1 MQLNGAVSLKIW
13 MPLRRHRLALRH
25 ILKFLRDV
33 LWTRCIETRYTRLLP
48 KKSSE
53 YFINAR
59 LRHFKSGLGRKK
71 GHCFCASKIKA
82 DDVISSTFCSYQVIF
97 FLGFDVQKSR
107 WTWER
112 WSAKSL
118 LTPLQRGPQ
127 STNPT
132 VAQGLVINT
141 IFFGLLFRN
150 RRCPSQKAFVGWVS
164 GKGVWGW
171 TKGNGALYMRGRWFA
186 PKASQHFYLFTRI
199 K

>member
-1 MQLNGAVSLKIW
+1 MLWNGAVSLKIW
-13 MPLRRHRLALRH
+13 MPLRRHRLALSTY
-25 ILKFLRDV
+25 IKFLRDV

-53 YFINAR
+53 YFINGR

-71 GHCFCASKIKA
+71 GHCYCASKIKA
-82 DDVISSTFCSYQVIF
+82 DDVTSSSTFCSYQVF
-97 FLGFDVQKSR
+97 FFHWFDVQKSR
-107 WTWER
+107 WTSER

-127 STNPT
+127 YTSPT

-150 RRCPSQKAFVGWVS
+150 WRCPSQKAFCASFSVHCS
-164 GKGVWGW
+164 LN
-171 TKGNGALYMRGRWFA
+171 TKF
-186 PKASQHFYLFTRI
+186 
-199 K
+199 